1 MALGSSNLFVS
12 KEDFLSRIDELES
25 KMQALYDVVQRY
37 ENAKK
42 NLDQFIVDGDTNYNN
57 MIENINEHINAA
69 KKSYSALNEMK
80 ENLKKTVDQMDSMS
94 GKVAETITSATE
106 AAKSTIEAAF
116 KVNSIL

>member
-1 MALGSSNLFVS
+1 MTT
-12 KEDFLSRIDELES
+12 
-25 KMQALYDVVQRY
+25 
-37 ENAKK
+37 K
-42 NLDQFIVDGDTNYNN
+42 NLTLNCTYKIKLNN
-57 MIENINEHINAA
+57 NIEFNEACKQLKTKIENMFNSDKFDKYMCIITKEVTVMIENINEHINAA